1 MWSAVVNGIVAVP
14 IIAMTMMMIVTNR
27 AAMGRFAA
35 RRWLAYAGWA
45 ATALMG
51 VTVVALLW
59 SFVR

>member
-1 MWSAVVNGIVAVP
+1 M
-14 IIAMTMMMIVTNR
+14 MMMMMIVTNR